1 MKKNK
6 GGGGVYGG
14 RELPLKILQNFYCP
28 HSIMVV
34 AALGHSDTHFDYCFD
49 LMFHLFFFIFY
60 FAVNCP
66 RISV

>member
-1 MKKNK
+1 MKKTK
-6 GGGGVYGG
+6 GGGGGVYGG

-49 LMFHLFFFIFY
+49 WCSIYFLF
-60 FAVNCP
+60 
-66 RISV
+66 RRELS